1 MVGLAIKLNRCSY
14 EIAKM
19 IKHLMDKWD
28 SYLSI
33 LLGVFLIA
41 IAAAKIAN
49 PQLLVLFKYYVFA
62 MIGVVIFDTLKNF
75 GQHESMLWKFSAILS
90 NGIVLVSCIVI
101 LQQLFNLVTA
111 VKISSLPLLSQLMA
125 MPNFML
131 YLGIFLVI
139 ENALW
144 VYVYDHF

>member
-1 MVGLAIKLNRCSY
+1 
-14 EIAKM
+14 M

-33 LLGVFLIA
+33 LLGVFLI
-41 IAAAKIAN
+41 IAVKWAGVNA
-49 PQLLVLFKYYVFA
+49 QLLQFFKYYVFT
-62 MIGVVIFDTLKNF
+62 MIGVVIFDTVKNF
-75 GQHESMLWKFSAILS
+75 SQHESMIWKVAAIVS
-90 NGIVLVSCIVI
+90 NGIMLMSCVLI
-101 LQQLFNLVTA
+101 LQKLFSIATA
-111 VKISSLPLLSQLMA
+111 VQLSSLPLLSKLLA

-139 ENALW
+139 ENMLW

>member
-1 MVGLAIKLNRCSY
+1 ML
-14 EIAKM
+14 
-19 IKHLMDKWD
+19 KHLMDKWD

-33 LLGVFLIA
+33 LLGVFLIV
-41 IAAAKIAN
+41 AAKAAN
-49 PQLLVLFKYYVFA
+49 LNPKLMLLFKYYVFI
-62 MIGVVIFDTLKNF
+62 MIAVVIFDTLKNF
-75 GQHESMLWKFSAILS
+75 GQHEGMLWKFSAILS

-101 LQQLFNLVTA
+101 LQQLFNLATA

-131 YLGIFLVI
+131 YLGIFLII
-139 ENALW
+139 ENVLW

>member
-1 MVGLAIKLNRCSY
+1 ML
-14 EIAKM
+14 
-19 IKHLMDKWD
+19 KHIMDKWD

-41 IAAAKIAN
+41 TAAAKIAN
-49 PQLLVLFKYYVFA
+49 PQLLALFKYYVFA
-62 MIGVVIFDTLKNF
+62 MVGVVIFDTIKNF
-75 GQHESMLWKFSAILS
+75 SQHESMLWKLAAILS

-101 LQQLFNLVTA
+101 LQQLYNIATA
-111 VKISSLPLLSQLMA
+111 VKISSFPLLSQLMA

>member
-1 MVGLAIKLNRCSY
+1 M
-14 EIAKM
+14 M
-19 IKHLMDKWD
+19 KHLMDKWD

-41 IAAAKIAN
+41 VAKMVAS
-49 PQLLVLFKYYVFA
+49 PKYVLFFKYYVFL
-62 MIGVVIFDTLKNF
+62 MIGVVIFDTIKNF
-75 GQHESMLWKFSAILS
+75 GQHESAFWKFSAILS
-90 NGIVLVSCIVI
+90 NGIVLASCIAI
-101 LQQLFNLVTA
+101 LQQVF
-111 VKISSLPLLSQLMA
+111 KIATSIQLSSLPLLSKLMA

-144 VYVYDHF
+144 IFVYDHF